1 MKINSNTV
9 YPYPIWG
16 WKDDY
21 KVGNPEYRP
30 IEDSDFSDKDNYIY
44 ELKLTSIHPDIQK
57 LIDEKKAINACV
69 IDCPST
75 FYHSFERTY
84 EQTIIIIVPRNEV
97 NKRFEVKWM
106 ILSTEEIDSY
116 QSQDLNEDYGGN
128 SFFPL
133 GAMIAY
139 VTSFEVNT
147 EVCDTPHS
155 IDDIFAVVKNPGKS
169 EIEYQFEKPKIRILL
184 PEPQLETYKLS
195 AYKYPHVILSS
206 IVYRAL
212 VMAISKLRNYDDELD
227 WVYIIKQY
235 IDTMEIDGVS
245 SSDDNDY
252 QFSLDECFRIAD
264 EILKHPFINLFEE
277 ISPKE

>member
-21 KVGNPEYRP
+21 KGANPDYVP
-30 IEDSDFSDKDNYIY
+30 IEKSDYSDKENHIY
-44 ELKLTSIHPDIQK
+44 ELKLNSVHPDIQA
-57 LIDEKKAINACV
+57 LIDEKKAVNACV

-75 FYHSFERTY
+75 FYHAFETSY
-84 EQTIIIIVPRNEV
+84 DNTIVIIVPRNEV

-106 ILSTEEIDSY
+106 ILSTEEIDTYNS
-116 QSQDLNEDYGGN
+116 SDLNEDYGGN
-128 SFFPL
+128 AFFPL

-169 EIEYQFEKPKIRILL
+169 EIDYQFDKPKIRILL

-195 AYKYPHVILSS
+195 AYKYPHIILSS
-206 IVYRAL
+206 VVYRAL
-212 VMAISKLRNYDDELD
+212 VMAISKIRDYDDDLD

-235 IDTMEIDGVS
+235 IDSMDVDGVS
-245 SSDDNDY
+245 SPDENDY
-252 QFSLDECFRIAD
+252 RFSFDECFRIAD
-264 EILKHPFINLFEE
+264 EILKHPFINMFDE
-277 ISPKE
+277 IAPKE